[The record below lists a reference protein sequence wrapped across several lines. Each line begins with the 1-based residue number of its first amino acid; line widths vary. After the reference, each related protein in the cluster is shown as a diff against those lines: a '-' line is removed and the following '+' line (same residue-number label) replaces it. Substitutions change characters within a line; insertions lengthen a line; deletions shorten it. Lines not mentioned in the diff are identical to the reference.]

1 MLNAIS
7 RLLPAMPGLLTLLPN
22 LLRRR
27 KRDALLSAAVSWP
40 AIRAKL
46 LKSAV
51 VPKDPLVEDGTAF
64 QESQVESA
72 FYFTLSGSYFGGHLR
87 TPPVSDSEGH
97 RLLRQLP
104 EDTEVNVRYNPANPD
119 QTATLPA
126 DNPGFPAPIWP
137 G

>member
-40 AIRAKL
+40 TITAKL

-51 VPKDPLVEDGTAF
+51 VPKAPLAEEGTAF

-72 FYFTLSGSYFGGHLR
+72 FYFTLSGYYFGGHLR

-104 EDTEVNVRYNPANPD
+104 EDTEVNLRYNPTTPD

>member
-1 MLNAIS
+1 
-7 RLLPAMPGLLTLLPN
+7 MPGLLTLLPN

-27 KRDALLSAAVSWP
+27 KREALLSAAAGWP
-40 AIRAKL
+40 AISARL
-46 LKSAV
+46 LKSTV
-51 VPKDPLVEDGTAF
+51 VPRDPVAEEGTAF

-87 TPPVSDSEGH
+87 TRPLSDSEGH

-104 EDTEVNVRYNPANPD
+104 EDTPVTIRYNPANPD
-119 QTATLPA
+119 QSATLAA
-126 DNPGFPAPIWP
+126 DNPEFPAPIWP